1 MSDSAHPGVRSLLAK
16 FENSPSQVTSPPSR
30 GRSPVSSDTPGSSR
44 PLSKVRASFVTVDG
58 VVQSNPGSPLR
69 KLSGRSDSP
78 GMFGPKINEQAVEAR
93 RQSVASPTP
102 GSLDDGQKG
111 ILDQMVSSIQP
122 KSASATTAHDQ
133 GKADAVSAVD
143 NGPGKE
149 TLPVKTETGAVAPAS
164 APAPTTTHAL
174 RTSEQP
180 AQKTVKKRPS
190 TINATRNTASN
201 NKSSS
206 TAKQPATT
214 TKPPTAREI
223 AKERANTLVNKP
235 SRASLNPAA
244 KATARTV
251 RGSTP
256 SQETSRTSPPNSA
269 KSRARSPTRPVR
281 LPASMTAP
289 TQSSAARL
297 GSAAPA
303 AGRTTAT
310 ASTLT
315 RKPSSLKN
323 AGPGQTRTTAGATVR
338 RQPSGSSPPTRPTH
352 ERPSSRTSDAG
363 STKPANEGFLAR
375 MMRPT
380 ASSASKSH
388 DRPESKAP
396 QKSTTTK
403 APRPSMGRAPECVQA
418 KAKPAALRPQIG
430 KSQASNKEPL
440 PKKAKEDVK
449 IPPTEQESEKENVEE
464 STYVIP
470 EEPEVIQLKDAVIE
484 SPEVEIKV
492 KQEAALEPVEES
504 VSKPVELTT
513 VEVSAEAPLELATEA
528 DINDAPEVPAEQI
541 EKVNAAEAP
550 IEAPA
555 EPKNEAHEVHTESPE
570 EVFQAT
576 TDSIPANEP
585 ATVVEEATTTPEEL
599 EAPQSTEIVADIS
612 DDKISE
618 IVNDLVAEPSTK
630 SEEELTSS
638 EPVSTEKSTP
648 EAKQDVDEIDYVTLA
663 LN

>member
-1 MSDSAHPGVRSLLAK
+1 MSDNAHPGVRSLLAK

-69 KLSGRSDSP
+69 KISGRSDSP

-122 KSASATTAHDQ
+122 KSGSATTIHDQ
-133 GKADAVSAVD
+133 GEADAVSAVD

-164 APAPTTTHAL
+164 APAPTTSHAL

-289 TQSSAARL
+289 TQASAA
-297 GSAAPA
+297 SAQ
-303 AGRTTAT
+303 TAIW
-310 ASTLT
+310 L
-315 RKPSSLKN
+315 SS
-323 AGPGQTRTTAGATVR
+323 
-338 RQPSGSSPPTRPTH
+338 PTRPTH
-352 ERPSSRTSDAG
+352 ERPSSRASDAG

-403 APRPSMGRAPECVQA
+403 APRPSMGRAPERGQA
-418 KAKPAALRPQIG
+418 KAKSAALRPQTK
-430 KSQASNKEPL
+430 KSQASNKESL

-449 IPPTEQESEKENVEE
+449 IPLPEQESEKENVEE
-464 STYVIP
+464 CTYVVP
-470 EEPEVIQLKDAVIE
+470 EEPEVVQLKDAMIG
-484 SPEVEIKV
+484 SPEVETKV

-504 VSKPVELTT
+504 VSKPVESTT
-513 VEVSAEAPLELATEA
+513 VESSAEAPLEF
-528 DINDAPEVPAEQI
+528 APEAAINEAPKGPAEQI

-550 IEAPA
+550 IEVSA

-570 EVFQAT
+570 EVFQTT
-576 TDSIPANEP
+576 TDSTPANEP
-585 ATVVEEATTTPEEL
+585 ATVVVEATITPEEL
-599 EAPQSTEIVADIS
+599 EAPQSTEVAVDIS

-618 IVNDLVAEPSTK
+618 DEKDLVAEPSTK
-630 SEEELTSS
+630 SEEELISS
-638 EPVSTEKSTP
+638 EPVYTEKSAP